1 MNRKMNTGIAYL
13 TAFWCSL
20 CLFSCNTGGEKNN
33 DMKIE
38 WKPLTTEG
46 LQDSLARGVSA
57 SYATLIGNQLI
68 VAGGANFPGKPG
80 YEGGAKAFY
89 NEIMLLDIREN
100 SWKVAGQLPHP
111 SAYGVSVPLS
121 DGALWMGGNNGEH
134 SFSSCN
140 RVILTKEGEVQLSRL
155 PDLPVAM
162 DNFAGA
168 AIVDLVFAGGGNAD
182 GSPSNSFYSINL
194 KTDSVWT
201 ELPAFPG
208 MPRVQPVMAAVEDE
222 GKIYVYLL
230 GGFFGGDASQKPAI
244 STTVLRYDSSAKEW
258 TKAGDQMDPATQR
271 PFSLGGATAMTVNNR
286 YILCLGGV
294 NHDIF
299 LDAIT
304 TQYNIA
310 HNPALTAE
318 EKGKQNQEFS
328 KRYMTQ
334 PVAYYRFNPEC
345 RLFDTKTG
353 RWTTI
358 DSTSNAARAGAT
370 LVSDGTVFY
379 AVQGELKPGVR
390 SPKTWKGEIK

>member
-1 MNRKMNTGIAYL
+1 MNRKINTGIAYL
-13 TAFWCSL
+13 TAIWCSL

-33 DMKIE
+33 DMEIT
-38 WKPLTTEG
+38 WSLLTTEG

-57 SYATLIGNQLI
+57 SYAALIDNRLI

-89 NEIMLLDIREN
+89 SEIMLLDTLEN
-100 SWKVAGQLPHP
+100 RWTVAGHLPHP

-121 DGALWMGGNNGEH
+121 DGALWIGGNNGEE
-134 SFSSCN
+134 SFSSCYK
-140 RVILTKEGEVQLSRL
+140 VILTNEGKVQLSPL

-168 AIVDLVFAGGGNAD
+168 AIGDLVFVGGGNAN
-182 GSPSNSFYSINL
+182 GSPSNSLYSINL
-194 KTDSVWT
+194 RTDSVWT
-201 ELPAFPG
+201 EHPAFPG
-208 MPRVQPVMAAVEDE
+208 IQRVQPIMAAVEDA
-222 GKIYVYLL
+222 GKIYLYLL
-230 GGFFGGDASQKPAI
+230 GGFYGGDATQKPTMA
-244 STTVLRYDSSAKEW
+244 TTVLRYELSAKEW
-258 TKAGDQMDPATQR
+258 TKAGDQTDPATQR
-271 PFSLGGATAMTVNNR
+271 PFSLGGATAMPVNNR
-286 YILCLGGV
+286 YIICLGGV

-304 TQYNIA
+304 TQYDIA
-310 HNPALTAE
+310 HNPALSAE
-318 EKGKQNQEFS
+318 ERGIQHQAFS

-345 RLFDTKTG
+345 RVFDTRNG

-358 DSTSNAARAGAT
+358 DSTPHAARAGAT
-370 LVSDGTVFY
+370 LVSDGPVFY

-390 SPKTWKGEIK
+390 SPETWKGEIK